1 MKVWIMIYLT
11 IAVFY
16 DWRDFRIPNK
26 FNGAGAVITFLLGLV
41 SGMNIIEMAAGGVIP
56 LIICGLLFYIGCL
69 GGGDVKLLMVC
80 GISMGWEIFR
90 LLFLSFIWNG
100 LYAMVF
106 LWRQKS
112 FHLRLV
118 RFFHYVTDCIS
129 NKRIL
134 SYEPL
139 GGVFSEEGMIHF
151 SLGIW
156 LAYGTCILEEM
167 L

>member
-26 FNGAGAVITFLLGLV
+26 FNGAGAVITFLFGLV

-106 LWRQKS
+106 LWR
-112 FHLRLV
+112 
-118 RFFHYVTDCIS
+118 
-129 NKRIL
+129 
-134 SYEPL
+134 
-139 GGVFSEEGMIHF
+139 
-151 SLGIW
+151 
-156 LAYGTCILEEM
+156 
-167 L
+167 